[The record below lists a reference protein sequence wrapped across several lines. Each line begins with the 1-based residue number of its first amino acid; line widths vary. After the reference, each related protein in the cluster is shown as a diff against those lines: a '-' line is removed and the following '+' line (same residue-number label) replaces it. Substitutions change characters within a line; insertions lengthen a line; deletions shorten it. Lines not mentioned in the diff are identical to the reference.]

1 MEKNYLT
8 QSEIASTELIYS
20 QAVTAFEE
28 ANKNMAKAVEK
39 LINTPRSMKQ
49 TQLKMVYWI
58 PVTMA
63 MSWVV
68 PGCSV
73 LLATAILNWF
83 GTTSSAP

>member
-39 LINTPRSMKQ
+39 LINTLSKIDESLLKPKRKMIRLQFSAKF
-49 TQLKMVYWI
+49 TQNDYKM
-58 PVTMA
+58 T
-63 MSWVV
+63 
-68 PGCSV
+68 
-73 LLATAILNWF
+73 
-83 GTTSSAP
+83 